1 MHNIMVWMTCYTVS
15 HHLYCLFVVF
25 YSVDQSLVNPDE
37 DCVYFCGNS
46 LGICPKKTRDYM
58 NVEIDKW
65 EKT

>member
-1 MHNIMVWMTCYTVS
+1 MCTQISPEEVLQRYF
-15 HHLYCLFVVF
+15 LF
-25 YSVDQSLVNPDE
+25 SVDQSLVDPEE

-46 LGICPKKTRDYM
+46 LGICPKKTKEYV